1 MRQYRIAA
9 WDLTKLKAS
18 FRFSPAVRFFMAT
31 TATEALAEPQRR
43 RVLGIPVDVTA
54 DVLSAACRLQ
64 AAGGGQIV
72 TLNAEMTMAARLDR
86 PLAKAI
92 EAAQLVIPDGA
103 GVVWA
108 LARQGVR
115 VRRSPGI
122 ELAQD
127 LLRHAAAQGWRV
139 ALVGATPV
147 VMEQLVVRLPQRFP
161 GLRLVF
167 SAHGYQDPGQ
177 WPELE
182 AQLLAAQPDLVLVA
196 LGIPRQETWSSRL
209 SQGRGGLWMGVG
221 GSFDVW
227 AGQKKRA
234 PRWMG
239 ALQVEWLY
247 RLIQE
252 PHRWRRML
260 ALPQFAVAVLFNS

>member
-1 MRQYRIAA
+1 
-9 WDLTKLKAS
+9 
-18 FRFSPAVRFFMAT
+18 MAT

-54 DVLSAACRLQ
+54 DVLAAACRLQ

-72 TLNAEMTMAARLDR
+72 TLNAEMTMAARADR
-86 PLAKAI
+86 PLAAAI
-92 EAAQLVIPDGA
+92 ESAQLVIPDGA

-122 ELAQD
+122 ELAWD
-127 LLRHAAAQGWRV
+127 LLHHAAAQGWRV

-147 VMEQLVVRLPQRFP
+147 VMEQLVVRLPQQCP
-161 GLRLVF
+161 GLQLVF
-167 SAHGYQDPGQ
+167 SAHGYQAPGQ
-177 WPELE
+177 WPQLE

-209 SQGRGGLWMGVG
+209 SQGSGGLWMGVG

-260 ALPQFAVAVLFNS
+260 ALPQFALDVLFKG